1 MEMEAIKFIG
11 VGLTSLGMLGA
22 AFGVGNIFSTMLDG
36 IARNPESEDKLKK
49 YVYTGAALA
58 EAMGLFAFVLALLLI
73 FVV

>member
-1 MEMEAIKFIG
+1 MELEAIKYIG

-22 AFGVGNIFSTMLDG
+22 ALGVGNIFSTMLNG
-36 IARNPESEDKLKK
+36 IARNPESEEKLKK

-73 FVV
+73 FVT